1 MECCELAPR
10 RTDGSIANQVLQVRR
25 ERRRPFAKLW
35 RSVRRQHISGTAGQ
49 MVEQAAYYTPG
60 WMQLSIT
67 IL

>member
-1 MECCELAPR
+1 MGASPNKYCKAAEK
-10 RTDGSIANQVLQVRR
+10 DGDQRSS
-25 ERRRPFAKLW
+25 AKLW
-35 RSVRRQHISGTAGQ
+35 RSVRRQHVSGTAGQ